1 MKASTSCVLQFWTA
15 CCLLS
20 FYPFPSVSEQVT
32 DPLAKALPIA
42 ERQYRAAEKSWVQF
56 DCDAF
61 ALPINARSVNERT
74 IQEAN
79 SCPVLLLEAPRTYQH
94 FYPII
99 LVHTPSTPFV
109 LLVNFYR
116 TDTTPNR
123 ISRFID
129 LLDRRQKSRWAAVSL
144 PEIREPVVAPCIPA
158 PVNQC

>member
-20 FYPFPSVSEQVT
+20 FYPFPSVSAQVT
-32 DPLAKALPIA
+32 APLTQTLPVA
-42 ERQYRAAEKSWVQF
+42 ERQYRASEKSWVQLT
-56 DCDAF
+56 CDAF
-61 ALPINARSVNERT
+61 AVPINTRSVGST
-74 IQEAN
+74 TQEAN
-79 SCPVLLLEAPRTYQH
+79 SCPVLLIESLRTYQH

-129 LLDRRQKSRWAAVSL
+129 LLDRRQKSRWAALSL

>member
-20 FYPFPSVSEQVT
+20 FSPFPSVSAQVT
-32 DPLAKALPIA
+32 DPLAQTLPIS
-42 ERQYRAAEKSWVQF
+42 ERQYRASEKPWV
-56 DCDAF
+56 
-61 ALPINARSVNERT
+61 
-74 IQEAN
+74 QEAN
-79 SCPVLLLEAPRTYQH
+79 SCPVLLLESLRTYQH

-129 LLDRRQKSRWAAVSL
+129 LLDRRQSRWAAASL
-144 PEIREPVVAPCIPA
+144 PEIREPVAASSIPA
-158 PVNQC
+158 PVNQG